1 MSERAHTARAVA
13 ALGDRVAMVEPS
25 RELWQPDRHEQLAAI
40 EILLASSI
48 DLELRSMLRR
58 REQDLATRRV
68 A

>member
-13 ALGDRVAMVEPS
+13 ALGDQIAMVEPS
-25 RELWQPDRHEQLAAI
+25 RELWRPDRHEQMAAI

>member
-25 RELWQPDRHEQLAAI
+25 RELWRPDRHEQMAAI

-48 DLELRSMLRR
+48 DLELR
-58 REQDLATRRV
+58 
-68 A
+68 